1 LRLRFRFALAGTAML
16 ICIAVPAFDGAV
28 LAQAV
33 PRIKAKIVSV
43 DGDVLTLQPVIP
55 PQQATPAAPRTKSGT
70 PAAGSASAGPVS
82 EPDKPADALLIV
94 SVLPDTRYVATA
106 VSSFATIKV
115 GDYVGAAV
123 SERSSGQLRAQEIF
137 LYAEALRGTGEGRF
151 SDNGR
156 LLVNGAVS
164 AVQPASAQD
173 TTGGTLTVHY
183 RGAVITAVAKGRALC
198 EGRAA
203 PLALMSALACAA
215 DTTIDVP
222 SGTPV
227 SAVTVGDK
235 SLLVPGAMVSVA
247 IAKTADG
254 KQVTPG
260 MTVEKPQST
269 Q

>member
-1 LRLRFRFALAGTAML
+1 LCFKIASAAML
-16 ICIAVPAFDGAV
+16 ISIAAPFFDSAA

-43 DGDVLTLQPVIP
+43 DGDVLTLQPVTP
-55 PQQATPAAPRTKSGT
+55 PPTAAAPAPRAKSGT
-70 PAAGSASAGPVS
+70 PAGATPPP
-82 EPDKPADALLIV
+82 EPDKPADGPLTVA
-94 SVLPDTRYVATA
+94 VLPDTRYVATA
-106 VSSFATIKV
+106 ASSFAAIKV

-173 TTGGTLTVHY
+173 ATGGTLTVHY
-183 RGAVITAVAKGRALC
+183 RGAVITTAARGRTLC

-215 DTTIDVP
+215 DTAIDVP

-227 SAVTVGDK
+227 SAVTVGDR
-235 SLLVPGAMVSVA
+235 SLLVPGAMISVA

-254 KQVTPG
+254 KQVTLG
-260 MTVEKPQST
+260 VTVEKPQST